1 MIFSYLDKWLFFTL
15 LCVSFLFTVILII
28 IWVRWCLHKR
38 KGYSKPPEQ
47 VELKN
52 TVAFRYEAG
61 VHAQQFPLRQNFP
74 PQSLPTTPSS
84 PRKGT
89 TFAIERRHSLD
100 PRTLDVNMYSR
111 EKSESMGS
119 IPYLGLGRLCFNLFY
134 DRQTEKMSVKIKSI
148 AQLNPKHGNITPSVF
163 VKVVILPDKK
173 RRYQTKTIKDCNP
186 EFDEEFVFVVPVDE
200 ILNRTMRLTVC
211 SYDRFSR
218 QNSIGYVVFPIVDAK
233 EDLVMEGGTGEIWR
247 EITKEDI
254 IVSEID
260 LSAVQKEN
268 RMIFLFTL

>member
-1 MIFSYLDKWLFFTL
+1 M
-15 LCVSFLFTVILII
+15 
-28 IWVRWCLHKR
+28 
-38 KGYSKPPEQ
+38 
-47 VELKN
+47 ELKN

-74 PQSLPTTPSS
+74 PQSLPATPSS
-84 PRKGT
+84 PRKGFDGGI
-89 TFAIERRHSLD
+89 TFGIERRHSLD

-119 IPYLGLGRLCFNLFY
+119 IPYLGLGRLCFHLSY

-163 VKVVILPDKK
+163 VKVVLLPDKK
-173 RRYQTKTIKDCNP
+173 RRHQTKTIKDYNP
-186 EFDEEFVFVVPVDE
+186 EFEEEFTFVVPVDE

-218 QNSIGYVVFPIVDAK
+218 QNSIGYVVFPIVEAK

-254 IVSEID
+254 IVSVVFLLCISDEF
-260 LSAVQKEN
+260 LLTAMRKQKLPVQAQN
-268 RMIFLFTL
+268 LQC